1 MTDAATVDLA
11 RLVERGEA
19 AANLDMFRAAPAG
32 VAELLG
38 LEAFSIGD
46 GLALMARE
54 IDDTQFNRVFG
65 LGVEAPIRPE
75 HLDQVA
81 RSFRPLGHSKAR
93 LQLAPIAERRL
104 GVAEALAARGMA
116 RAPGGWT
123 KRARPTAEP
132 LTAPSDLAIV
142 EAQDVPGRFGETACG
157 GFGVP
162 GFIAPWFEALVGRPN
177 WRTYLAM
184 DGDAAV
190 GTAALYLAEDCG
202 WLGVGSV
209 LPQARGRGGQ
219 GALMARRIETARAA
233 GKAWAIT
240 ETGAP
245 LPGEAPGPSY
255 RNMDRHGF
263 AEIHLRANYVI

>member
-1 MTDAATVDLA
+1 MDLA

-19 AANLDMFRAAPAG
+19 AANLDLFRAAPAG

-54 IDDTQFNRVFG
+54 IDDAQFSRVFG

-81 RSFRPLGHSKAR
+81 RSFRPLGHSTSR
-93 LQLAPIAERRL
+93 LQLAPVAEQRL
-104 GVAEALAARGMA
+104 GVPEALAARGMA

-132 LTAPSDLAIV
+132 LTAPTDLVIV
-142 EAQDVPGRFGETACG
+142 EAQDAPGRFGVTACA

-162 GFIAPWFEALVGRPN
+162 GFIAPWFEALVGRPD
-177 WRTYLAM
+177 WRTYLAI
-184 DGDAAV
+184 DGETTV
-190 GTAALYLAEDCG
+190 GTAALYLAEACG
-202 WLGVGSV
+202 WLGACAV
-209 LPQARGRGGQ
+209 LPQARGRGAQ
-219 GALMARRIETARAA
+219 GALMARRIEAAQAA

-245 LPGEAPGPSY
+245 PPGEAPGPSY